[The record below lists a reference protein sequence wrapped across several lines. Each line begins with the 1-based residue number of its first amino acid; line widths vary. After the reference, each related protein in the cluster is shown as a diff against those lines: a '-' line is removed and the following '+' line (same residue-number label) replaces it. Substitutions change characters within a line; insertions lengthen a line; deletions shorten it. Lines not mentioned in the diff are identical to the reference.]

1 MARAIDWPS
10 DVLPTPGGPTK
21 HRIGALPCGRE
32 LAHGEIFDDAALD
45 LVEAVV
51 VLVEDFSRLPD
62 IDRLFL
68 GQRPRQLDQPIEIGA
83 HHAVFAGRF
92 GHALQPAQFLARLV
106 LDVFRHAGLGDR
118 GVELGHFRGL
128 ALLAF
133 AELALDR
140 RHLLAQQRLALPLVE
155 RDLGLAADFLRQPQH
170 LDAVGEQP
178 RDLLHAHGDVDGLK
192 DLLLF
197 LRLHVHIGDRQVGQ
211 RRRRLDRLHGGQQV
225 RRHLGQQLDGL
236 DGLRLQIDKARFDLR
251 RAHAGL
257 GNLHDA
263 RDQERPARQIF
274 ADLEALL
281 ALADQVVGAV
291 GRGEVAHDIGD
302 RAHAMHVDCGRIV
315 DVG

>member
-1 MARAIDWPS
+1 M
-10 DVLPTPGGPTK
+10 
-21 HRIGALPCGRE
+21 
-32 LAHGEIFDDAALD
+32 
-45 LVEAVV
+45 
-51 VLVEDFSRLPD
+51 
-62 IDRLFL
+62 
-68 GQRPRQLDQPIEIGA
+68 
-83 HHAVFAGRF
+83 
-92 GHALQPAQFLARLV
+92 QPAQFLARLV
-106 LDVFRHAGLGDR
+106 LDVLRHAGLGDR
-118 GVELGHFRGL
+118 RVELGHFRGL

-155 RDLGLAADFLRQPQH
+155 RDLGLPADFLRQPQH

-178 RDLLHAHGDVDGLK
+178 RHLLHAHGDVDGLK

-236 DGLRLQIDKARFDLR
+236 DGLRLEIDKARFDLR
-251 RAHAGL
+251 RAHARL

-263 RDQERPARQIF
+263 GDQERPARQIF

-281 ALADQVVGAV
+281 ALADQVIGAV
-291 GRGEVAHDIGD
+291 GRGDVAHDIGD
-302 RAHAMHVDCGRIV
+302 RAHAMHVDRGRIV